1 MGPASRSLDPVVALA
16 ALGKGLAD
24 FGVAVE
30 IGAGVEA
37 ALEVLEEPVAQEA
50 LAG

>member
-1 MGPASRSLDPVVALA
+1 
-16 ALGKGLAD
+16 LAD

-37 ALEVLEEPVAQEA
+37 ALEVLEEPVVQEA